1 MIKKILNI
9 TVWLVIIAF
18 MVITLSFA
26 SSRQKEIKCG
36 SVMISIND
44 NTGNQFIDRKEV
56 LELIKNKGKK
66 LSGINFDKI
75 NISEIEK
82 IILNHPSV
90 KKANVFMTIDGT
102 LHIEIRQRK
111 PIIRIVKNNSES
123 FYIDDQGKLMPLS
136 EKYTARVLLANGNI
150 NEPFFQYYPVNIP
163 EEMAEEPGDGLIQ
176 NLVYL
181 AAFVDRDPFWR
192 SQIMQVY
199 VNERGEFELIPLV
212 GRHTIILGTMEN
224 YRKKFRNLRAVYEQG
239 FSKTGWNIYSIIN
252 LKFENQVICTRINEK
267 AGSQAEA
274 EITTAKTKTAN

>member
-44 NTGNQFIDRKEV
+44 NTGNQFIDPKEV

-102 LHIEIRQRK
+102 LHIEVRQRK

-123 FYIDDQGKLMPLS
+123 LCRKNTLH
-136 EKYTARVLLANGNI
+136 VC
-150 NEPFFQYYPVNIP
+150 
-163 EEMAEEPGDGLIQ
+163 
-176 NLVYL
+176 
-181 AAFVDRDPFWR
+181 FWQTVI
-192 SQIMQVY
+192 SMSL
-199 VNERGEFELIPLV
+199 FSS
-212 GRHTIILGTMEN
+212 IIL
-224 YRKKFRNLRAVYEQG
+224 L
-239 FSKTGWNIYSIIN
+239 IY
-252 LKFENQVICTRINEK
+252 LKRWPKSRVMV
-267 AGSQAEA
+267 
-274 EITTAKTKTAN
+274 